1 MYWMKEKFLENITQ
15 NHVDSNAYIL
25 RMFTEHVFLVGVIS
39 GHCSG
44 GSRVKWSEND
54 LNTNKY
60 NMFQAHFRQL
70 LLRVSFRKFKFGQ
83 MG

>member
-1 MYWMKEKFLENITQ
+1 MKEKFLENITQ

-44 GSRVKWSEND
+44 DLESND
-54 LNTNKY
+54 LKIYFLNTNKY